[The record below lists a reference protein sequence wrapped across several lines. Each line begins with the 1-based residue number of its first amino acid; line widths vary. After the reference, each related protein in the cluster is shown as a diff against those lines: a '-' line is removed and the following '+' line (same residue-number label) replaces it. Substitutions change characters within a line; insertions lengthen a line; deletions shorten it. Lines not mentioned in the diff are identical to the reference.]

1 MGPSMG
7 RRLKSGTS
15 RRCVM
20 VYRMPPSRR
29 IFRTS
34 IFGFGLAILPIR
46 LHLLAS
52 GRSPHYSVGLIGEHD
67 FDQ

>member
-1 MGPSMG
+1 
-7 RRLKSGTS
+7 
-15 RRCVM
+15 M